1 MHLLFGFID
10 KNNPGA
16 LRAFDLYRGFYLGA
30 NPVLEMDQVFERREA
45 AEMVVLLLLY
55 QAGVRVDVAFVC
67 DNRL

>member
-10 KNNPGA
+10 KNNQGA

-55 QAGVRVDVAFVC
+55 
-67 DNRL
+67 